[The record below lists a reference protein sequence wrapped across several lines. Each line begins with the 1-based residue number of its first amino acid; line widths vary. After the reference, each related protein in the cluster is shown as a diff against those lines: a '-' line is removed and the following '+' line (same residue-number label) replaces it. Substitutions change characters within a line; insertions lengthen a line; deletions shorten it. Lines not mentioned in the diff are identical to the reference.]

1 MSIKVSKNCSTA
13 EELIK
18 FTPADEKSKNALITE
33 EALSRRQVHIIDEVT
48 DSSFE
53 QIKNL
58 YDQLVEDDI
67 NKPIHFVIGTAGGD
81 ARSMLG
87 IMNLMLLSQ
96 TPCYTYLLNETCSAG
111 SWIYLCGSKRF
122 APKTNLVSFMLHPI
136 AWDSDSESLGNHNSY
151 SKYVERLSRKL
162 IEFTAERT
170 KLPITK
176 LRRLATNEMQFFIGE
191 EIFEQGIATDEL
203 TTSTFWLTP
212 DIKKETK
219 KRKVKESKPKLL
231 LE

>member
-1 MSIKVSKNCSTA
+1 MSRNLSTA
-13 EELIK
+13 DELLK
-18 FTPADEKSKNALITE
+18 FTPADEKSKNALVTD
-33 EALSRRQVHIIDEVT
+33 EALSRRQIHILDEIL

-58 YDQLVEDDI
+58 YDQLVEDDADM
-67 NKPIHFVIGTAGGD
+67 PIHFVIGTPGGD

-87 IMNLMLLSQ
+87 IMNLMLLSK

-111 SWIYLCGSKRF
+111 SWVYLCGHKRF

-151 SKYVERLSRKL
+151 SKYVEKLSKKL
-162 IEFTAERT
+162 IEFTANRT
-170 KLPITK
+170 KLSITK
-176 LRRLATNEMQFFIGE
+176 LRRLATNEMQFFIGD

-203 TTSTFWLTP
+203 TTSTFWLLP
-212 DIKKETK
+212 KEPKKTK
-219 KRKVKESKPKLL
+219 KTKVKEPNQKLL
-231 LE
+231 LD